1 MDAVAVQNPEPA
13 VVQATAASTDD
24 GAHRFLFQDMRLAVG
39 DKLQL
44 SPPSTV
50 SGNRSVVPL
59 IGYVEGVTLIVG
71 APPAGQWRP
80 PLIEGDQVAVRVFSG
95 QNAFGF
101 TAYVNKIIKL
111 PFDYLHLSFPKNI
124 VGKIIRNSRRIKT
137 HIAAVVTGNP
147 VAAVISNLSATGAE
161 VRAGAN
167 LGETGTTIALSFTLN
182 IYGTDTPLALQA
194 VIRSAKPDAQEA
206 EGAWRLGI
214 EFSELKPND
223 VATLHSLIYQELVE
237 HPHNLV

>member
-1 MDAVAVQNPEPA
+1 VDTVAVQNPEPA
-13 VVQATAASTDD
+13 AVQATAPSIED
-24 GAHRFLFQDMRLAVG
+24 GAHRFRFEDMRLAVG

-80 PLIEGDQVAVRVFSG
+80 SLIEGDQITVRVFGG

-101 TAYVNKIIKL
+101 TVYVDKIIRQ
-111 PFDYLHLSFPKNI
+111 PFDYLHLSFPKDI

-137 HIAAVVTGNP
+137 HIAVVVADNP
-147 VAAVISNLSATGAE
+147 APATISNLSATGAE

-167 LGETGTTIALSFTLN
+167 LGEPGAKLALSFTLN
-182 IYGTDTPLALQA
+182 IFGTDTQLSPQA
-194 VIRSAKPDAQEA
+194 VIRTVKQDPQD
-206 EGAWRLGI
+206 GI
-214 EFSELKPND
+214 FRCGVEFNDLRPND
-223 VATLHSLIYQELVE
+223 VTALHGLIYQELVE

>member
-13 VVQATAASTDD
+13 VVQATAPSTDD

>member
-13 VVQATAASTDD
+13 VVQATVPSTDD

-161 VRAGAN
+161 VRAGAS

-194 VIRSAKPDAQEA
+194 VIRSAKPDTQEA

>member
-1 MDAVAVQNPEPA
+1 VDAVAVQNPEPA
-13 VVQATAASTDD
+13 VVQATAPSTDD

-161 VRAGAN
+161 IRAGAS

-194 VIRSAKPDAQEA
+194 VIRSAKPDTQEA

>member
-13 VVQATAASTDD
+13 VVQATAPSTDD

-161 VRAGAN
+161 VRAGAS

>member
-13 VVQATAASTDD
+13 VVQATAPSTDD

-95 QNAFGF
+95 QNA
-101 TAYVNKIIKL
+101 
-111 PFDYLHLSFPKNI
+111 
-124 VGKIIRNSRRIKT
+124 
-137 HIAAVVTGNP
+137 
-147 VAAVISNLSATGAE
+147 
-161 VRAGAN
+161 
-167 LGETGTTIALSFTLN
+167 LSFTQN

-194 VIRSAKPDAQEA
+194 VIRSAKPDTQEA

>member
-13 VVQATAASTDD
+13 VVQATAPSTDH

-71 APPAGQWRP
+71 APPVGQWRP

-161 VRAGAN
+161 VRAGAS

-194 VIRSAKPDAQEA
+194 VIRSAKLDTQEA